1 MPPSQLGGGAGA
13 GIFWLLAPW
22 FGHPDVRYDTT
33 RPPDGTFG
41 WVIALCAEILI
52 SSALMLVL
60 LWSLH
65 SAQLKQWTGAFVRLL
80 LALLVVV
87 EAPLLGMSL
96 NSARPLGSAVPAG
109 GSPGLWLYFLGP
121 LPATWV
127 TAAVYGGWR

>member
-1 MPPSQLGGGAGA
+1 M
-13 GIFWLLAPW
+13 
-22 FGHPDVRYDTT
+22 RYNTT
-33 RPPDGTFG
+33 RPPDGAFG
-41 WVIALCAEILI
+41 WVIALGAEILI

-65 SAQLKQWTGAFVRLL
+65 SARLQQWTGAFVELL
-80 LALLVVV
+80 LAPLVVV
-87 EAPLLGMSL
+87 EASLLGMSL

-127 TAAVYGGWR
+127 TAAVYGGWRQRQPPTERPPVYPDFAA